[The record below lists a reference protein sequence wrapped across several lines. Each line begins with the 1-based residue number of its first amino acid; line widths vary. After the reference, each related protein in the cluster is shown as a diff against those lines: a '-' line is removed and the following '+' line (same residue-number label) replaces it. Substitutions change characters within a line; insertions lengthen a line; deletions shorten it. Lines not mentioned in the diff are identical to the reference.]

1 MVAFEERDCKSKV
14 DETPLAR
21 VEKVQRC
28 SGLCPPQ
35 RSLVDGLAGWSM
47 GWLVDGLMGWLVG
60 FECHPRMKSCWTPRE
75 NHSFWPT
82 VVVVVRDWSGCCCWQ
97 G

>member
-47 GWLVDGLMGWLVG
+47 GWLVGRWVGWLVDGLVGWSMGWLVG
-60 FECHPRMKSCWTPRE
+60 RWVG
-75 NHSFWPT
+75 WL
-82 VVVVVRDWSGCCCWQ
+82 VDGLAGWSMG
-97 G
+97 